1 MVVRLGNSENEKI
14 INYLK
19 IKNTRKR
26 WAKFVFKIYTLL
38 VIAIILLYIN
48 CHYGEEF
55 VFNSDTIWALVGFAA
70 LFYSQWFLTG
80 YIYGT
85 GYAWGLFWYQN
96 RNANE
101 EYTEGQ
107 YKKEMDKRDK
117 DIVDAYIVG
126 GSDLA
131 SARMAGYV
139 VADAGGIFITLIVG
153 YIMGWICFIANIVD
167 IIKIRRIIKKSKK
180 AK

>member
-1 MVVRLGNSENEKI
+1 MVARLGNSENEKI

-19 IKNTRKR
+19 IKKTRKR
-26 WAKFVFKIYTLL
+26 WSGFVFKIYTLL
-38 VIAIILLYIN
+38 YIVFLIFFIN
-48 CHYGEEF
+48 QQEKF
-55 VFNSDTIWALVGFAA
+55 VLNSDTIWALVGFAA
-70 LFYSQWFLTG
+70 LFYSQWFLAG

-117 DIVDAYIVG
+117 DIVDAYIIGV
-126 GSDLA
+126 SDLA

-153 YIMGWICFIANIVD
+153 YIIGWICFIANIVD

>member
-1 MVVRLGNSENEKI
+1 MIVRLGNSENEKI

-26 WAKFVFKIYTLL
+26 WAKFVFKAY
-38 VIAIILLYIN
+38 ILLIIMAILIYIN
-48 CHYGEEF
+48 YHYGEEF
-55 VFNSDTIWALVGFAA
+55 VFNSDTIWALIGFTI
-70 LFYSQWFLTG
+70 LFLSEWFKAG

-139 VADAGGIFITLIVG
+139 VADAGAIFITLIFG
-153 YIMGWICFIANIVD
+153 NIMGWICFIANIVD